1 MTMTVMKRRSFQIET
16 EQAHYGYWNQ
26 ATLLLN
32 TLSAIGKWIG
42 VTCGHN
48 AMKMSGII
56 KLNRGTIILRR
67 QIPKMYNRG
76 ILFSPQIKRK
86 HMTEMKTGKNIINSC
101 LPGMAPSNQNIVKT
115 WKEKFPFHTLF
126 SSSRLKKIFIMTAL
140 HKVTLFVFRRILK
153 AKICLML
160 TRKAWNKDKVTDTR
174 NKECEAH
181 SELLR
186 SQEYLHHSLFQRETR
201 SSRRSKNVPLSSTW
215 DTIPK

>member
-16 EQAHYGYWNQ
+16 EQVHYGYCNQ

-42 VTCGHN
+42 VICGHN

-67 QIPKMYNRG
+67 QIPKMYNGG

-101 LPGMAPSNQNIVKT
+101 LPGMAPCNRNIVKT

-126 SSSRLKKIFIMTAL
+126 SSSRLQKNL
-140 HKVTLFVFRRILK
+140 HYNSFTQGDS
-153 AKICLML
+153 IC
-160 TRKAWNKDKVTDTR
+160 
-174 NKECEAH
+174 
-181 SELLR
+181 
-186 SQEYLHHSLFQRETR
+186 F
-201 SSRRSKNVPLSSTW
+201 
-215 DTIPK
+215 

>member
-32 TLSAIGKWIG
+32 TLSAVGKWIG

-101 LPGMAPSNQNIVKT
+101 LLGMAPSNRNIVKT
-115 WKEKFPFHTLF
+115 WKEKNFFSYLIFLIQVKKKSSLCQCYTRWLYLF
-126 SSSRLKKIFIMTAL
+126 LGGF
-140 HKVTLFVFRRILK
+140 
-153 AKICLML
+153 
-160 TRKAWNKDKVTDTR
+160 
-174 NKECEAH
+174 
-181 SELLR
+181 
-186 SQEYLHHSLFQRETR
+186 
-201 SSRRSKNVPLSSTW
+201 
-215 DTIPK
+215 